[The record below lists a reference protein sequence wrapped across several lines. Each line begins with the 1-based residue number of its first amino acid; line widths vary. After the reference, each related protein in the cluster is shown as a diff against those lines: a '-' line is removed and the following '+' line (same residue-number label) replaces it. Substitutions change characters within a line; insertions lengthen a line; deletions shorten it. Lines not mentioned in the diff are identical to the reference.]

1 LIIRIFFYAG
11 YFNITGTSESIAL
24 LLCSCPC
31 WNSVSALTQL
41 KVFGAIFSIVLTFKS
56 TLACCWASLYF
67 YCWGLVQVFRFYLA
81 LMFQREI
88 RKAHSDF
95 EMQEQIRNTGGDGRG
110 LMQRFASNFSNYYSA
125 QRVNERN
132 YADASSRV
140 TTAKRMAGAECCG
153 CWVPDLSSN
162 HERDPSGFH
171 SWANLW
177 VAI

>member
-1 LIIRIFFYAG
+1 MSRIISAAG
-11 YFNITGTSESIAL
+11 YFNIIGTSESIAL

-31 WNSVSALTQL
+31 WSSVSVLTRL
-41 KVFGAIFSIVLTFKS
+41 KVVGAIISVLVTLPS

-67 YCWGLVQVFRFYLA
+67 YCWGFVQAFRFYLA
-81 LMFQREI
+81 LAFQREI

-95 EMQEQIRNTGGDGRG
+95 EAQEQIRNSGGDGRNF
-110 LMQRFASNFSNYYSA
+110 LQHLASNFSNHYSA

-132 YADASSRV
+132 YAAASSRA
-140 TTAKRMAGAECCG
+140 TTAKRMAGAQCLC

-162 HERDPSGFH
+162 IERDPSGFH
-171 SWANLW
+171 RWANLW